1 MAWCTTPT
9 PMYVAA
15 PAALLPRPHLTASPQ
30 RAPVMHSGLA
40 VDRTALFG
48 EKPADGKAAAKK
60 PTAAAARAMARSQ
73 ASAAAAPR
81 AKPKLISTAEA
92 RAAAGPL
99 ADKTKA
105 DAAKAR
111 AEADKHVVKQSRFDF
126 FWAPHPDRATPLYE
140 RAGNLYKAVRDL
152 ANARQCYEAAAKCAM
167 ATDPPEKHAA
177 AKAYDLAAR
186 LSLEL
191 GDVDGGVALC
201 KLSAAQVYAAGDPVK
216 AAVRLQQAGKLL
228 RGAWRGH
235 AAAAS
240 RRSCRAAAA
249 LATTTT
255 PRPVYHTT
263 TTTTN

>member
-1 MAWCTTPT
+1 MSKN
-9 PMYVAA
+9 AA
-15 PAALLPRPHLTASPQ
+15 
-30 RAPVMHSGLA
+30 
-40 VDRTALFG
+40 DRTALFG
-48 EKPADGKAAAKK
+48 EKAGNKAAAKK

-73 ASAAAAPR
+73 ASAAAPK

-111 AEADKHVVKQSRFDF
+111 AEADKHVVKHSRFDF

-216 AAVRLQQAGKLL
+216 AAMRLQQAGKLL

-235 AAAAS
+235 AAAATTAIPLLLVLLL
-240 RRSCRAAAA
+240 CRAAAA
-249 LATTTT
+249 LATAAT